1 MWRKKVSAV
10 HPERPDVVGQV
21 WRGIKVSGESTERIW
36 VGDLNDAEEQ
46 ALSVHTPGVA
56 YEGPVAICGPVAVA
70 VVLRRGVVVE
80 CIHDELRDIEWK
92 DRVMP
97 DDS

>member
-1 MWRKKVSAV
+1 MWSEEVSAV
-10 HPERPDVVGQV
+10 YPERPDVVGEV

-36 VGDLNDAEEQ
+36 VGDLDDAEEQ
-46 ALSVHTPGVA
+46 TLSVHTPGVA
-56 YEGPVAICGPVAVA
+56 YETPVAICALVAVA
-70 VVLRRGVVVE
+70 VVLGRRVVVE
-80 CIHDELRDIEWK
+80 CVHDELRDIEWK